1 MTKHVVVLSC
11 KMKQP
16 EAQSCR
22 LAAGTVLMTEKELKR
37 LSKLEIID
45 ILIAQ
50 DEEVEDLNEKVKD
63 LKEQLQRSNDIIDKV
78 LMRIRSV
85 REEMQ

>member
-1 MTKHVVVLSC
+1 
-11 KMKQP
+11 
-16 EAQSCR
+16 
-22 LAAGTVLMTEKELKR
+22 MTEKELRK
-37 LSKLEIID
+37 LSKLELID

>member
-1 MTKHVVVLSC
+1 
-11 KMKQP
+11 
-16 EAQSCR
+16 
-22 LAAGTVLMTEKELKR
+22 MTEKELKK
-37 LSKLEIID
+37 LSKLELID

-50 DEEVEDLNEKVKD
+50 DEEVEDLNEKVRD
-63 LKEQLQRSNDIIDKV
+63 LKDQLQRSNDIIDKV

>member
-1 MTKHVVVLSC
+1 
-11 KMKQP
+11 
-16 EAQSCR
+16 
-22 LAAGTVLMTEKELKR
+22 MTEKELKK
-37 LSKLEIID
+37 LSKLELID

>member
-1 MTKHVVVLSC
+1 
-11 KMKQP
+11 
-16 EAQSCR
+16 
-22 LAAGTVLMTEKELKR
+22 MTEKELKK
-37 LSKLEIID
+37 LSKLELID

-85 REEMQ
+85 REEMR

>member
-1 MTKHVVVLSC
+1 
-11 KMKQP
+11 
-16 EAQSCR
+16 
-22 LAAGTVLMTEKELKR
+22 MTEKELRK
-37 LSKLEIID
+37 LSKLELID

-85 REEMQ
+85 REDMQ

>member
-1 MTKHVVVLSC
+1 
-11 KMKQP
+11 
-16 EAQSCR
+16 
-22 LAAGTVLMTEKELKR
+22 MTEKELRK
-37 LSKLEIID
+37 LSKLELID

-63 LKEQLQRSNDIIDKV
+63 LKEQLQRSNDIIDKM

>member
-1 MTKHVVVLSC
+1 
-11 KMKQP
+11 
-16 EAQSCR
+16 
-22 LAAGTVLMTEKELKR
+22 MTEKELKK
-37 LSKLEIID
+37 LSKLELID

-50 DEEVEDLNEKVKD
+50 DEEVEDLNEKVRD